1 MVDDPVAFAD
11 HAAVIPPGDL
21 ARLME
26 LFPEGRAS
34 MWGVVPGRN
43 DVNVGRYRRVEAGDL
58 VTFARQSRFF
68 ACGTVARPMRNA
80 GLAQALWGRDA
91 AGQTWECMY
100 VLDEIRPLDI
110 PFSEVNAAVGDAP
123 RYRQNRF
130 RVMSEEKS
138 RAFLQHFPLL
148 SERHIPP
155 TSTAEYADALATLTG
170 DLDRRVEASQRVEQA
185 RLRGMLF
192 RGPVALCDL
201 CGREFEI
208 EFLVAAHIKR
218 RAACSDFERRDVS
231 HVVMAACKFGCD
243 ELFERGYITVTGG
256 GALLLSTA
264 LQTGSEAHFYA
275 AEHLVGKTFGRPVA
289 GREDYFDWHRTH
301 AYRG

>member
-1 MVDDPVAFAD
+1 MVAAPVAFAD
-11 HAAVIPPGDL
+11 HAAVIPPDGL

-26 LFPEGRAS
+26 LFPEGSAA
-34 MWGVVPGRN
+34 MWGVVPGKN

-58 VTFARQSRFF
+58 VAFARQSRFF
-68 ACGTVARPMRNA
+68 ACGTVAHPMRNA

-130 RVMSEEKS
+130 RVMREEKS

-148 SERHIPP
+148 SERHVPP
-155 TSTAEYADALATLTG
+155 ASEQQFEDALTTLTG
-170 DLDRRVEASQRVEQA
+170 DLDRKVEACQRVEQA
-185 RLRGMLF
+185 YLRRRLFPGSD
-192 RGPVALCDL
+192 ALCDL
-201 CGREFEI
+201 CGRRFEI
-208 EFLVAAHIKR
+208 EFLVAAHIKQ
-218 RAACSDFERRDVS
+218 RAACSDPERRDVS

-243 ELFERGYITVTGG
+243 ELFERGYITIAGDG
-256 GALLLSTA
+256 ILQLSKA
-264 LQTGSEAHFYA
+264 LQAGSQAHSYA
-275 AEHLVGKTFGRPVA
+275 TEHLANKTFGRPVP